1 MKLTDKE
8 KTIKSLKSG
17 AIGGESMKYKV
28 KHTEIWSWYEIIE
41 AKNEEELSNILDEY
55 EWNLPGD
62 ADFEQENEWEEL
74 KV

>member
-28 KHTEIWSWYEIIE
+28 KHTEIWSWDEIIE
-41 AKNEEELSNILDEY
+41 AKNEENCQIYLMSMSGIYLVTRILSKKMNGK
-55 EWNLPGD
+55 N
-62 ADFEQENEWEEL
+62 
-74 KV
+74 